1 MRYVMLD
8 RITELKPGEI
18 ARGLKCV
25 SLAEDY
31 FVDHFPGIPVM
42 PGALILESLAQLGG
56 TLCEATMRERGHP
69 KVNALLTMIDKA
81 KFRTPARPG
90 DRLELETTLL
100 AASENAGQ
108 VQGLA
113 RIDGKIVA
121 EAAITFAFVDVQNQ
135 KLLDERAQYLK
146 VLLTGATE

>member
-1 MRYVMLD
+1 MRYVLLD
-8 RITELKPGEI
+8 RITLLKPGEL
-18 ARGLKCV
+18 ATGLKCV

-69 KVNALLTMIDKA
+69 CVNALLTMIDKA
-81 KFRTPARPG
+81 KFRNPVRPG
-90 DRLELETTLL
+90 DRLELEARLL

-113 RIDGKIVA
+113 RVDGKVVA
-121 EAAITFAFVDVQNQ
+121 EAAITFAFVDVKNQ
-135 KLLDERAQYLK
+135 RLLDERAEYLK